1 MRTTTVVVIGGG
13 QAGLAMSWWLTRA
26 GVDHVVLERGVS
38 AQSWR
43 ARRWDSLRLLTPNWM
58 SRLPGY
64 GYEGDDPDGYQ
75 RAGEVVALLEGYGR
89 AFGAPVRPHTTV
101 VGVGGTGSGFVV
113 DTDDGPWRC
122 RAVVVAT
129 GTEGESKVP
138 ALARDLPGHLHQITA
153 LGYRGPGQ
161 LAPGGVLVV
170 GASASGVQIADELRR
185 AGRAV
190 TVAVGEHV
198 RVPRTYRGRDIYRWM
213 DELGILDERFDEV
226 EDLARARRLP
236 SLQLVGTP
244 QRRNLDLATLAA
256 GGVQLTGRF
265 VGVARGRAQ
274 FSGSL
279 ANLIKAADLKQ
290 ARLLERIDTHVE
302 EHGLHERVGPPD
314 RPSATP
320 MPAVVT
326 QLDLARFSAVVWATG
341 HRPRYP
347 WLDPALLDHRG
358 AIRHDGGVLEI
369 PGMYVLGLPFTRR
382 RGSNLLAGVGPDAQ
396 RLGTHL
402 IEHLGRTREAA

>member
-1 MRTTTVVVIGGG
+1 
-13 QAGLAMSWWLTRA
+13 
-26 GVDHVVLERGVS
+26 
-38 AQSWR
+38 
-43 ARRWDSLRLLTPNWM
+43 
-58 SRLPGY
+58 
-64 GYEGDDPDGYQ
+64 
-75 RAGEVVALLEGYGR
+75 
-89 AFGAPVRPHTTV
+89 
-101 VGVGGTGSGFVV
+101 
-113 DTDDGPWRC
+113 
-122 RAVVVAT
+122 VAT

-290 ARLLERIDTHVE
+290 ARLLERIDTHVD
-302 EHGLHERVGPPD
+302 EHALHDQVGPPD
-314 RPSATP
+314 RPAATP